1 MHETTAHRHHRHHRQ
16 YAGSTPYASQPY
28 WGWSHSNQRM
38 EFMDLPSYV
47 DSVQQGYDA
56 AFGDLVARMQQAGSP
71 ATAVAGQATTQFP
84 APGPWPTA
92 YGGQGHYEYG
102 HHDRCH
108 HEHGYCGPGRREH
121 GHHEHGCHEHGC
133 HEHGPR
139 GGGHCECEDR
149 DCGCGHTRDR
159 GDERWH
165 GPEFRGC
172 EHDHWRGHGRC
183 RGHDCRCEC
192 CIVDADIIIYAHC
205 GEVRVVPIEVAN
217 DTRKVRE
224 NIDVEVSE
232 VRSAGGT
239 ALAWPTVM
247 RPEGPLTLEPCS
259 TTRLELT
266 VYVACGTEQGNASPG
281 RSAAAKS
288 APSDAFA
295 ALAAQ
300 REHGSDVDQCE
311 VGYTTIRLG
320 GCLIRPIVVAIAALP
335 LACDSYRAGCSCSCC
350 C

>member
-1 MHETTAHRHHRHHRQ
+1 MHETTAHRHHRPHT
-16 YAGSTPYASQPY
+16 GSVPYASQPY

-56 AFGDLVARMQQAGSP
+56 AFGDLVARMQQAGPP
-71 ATAVAGQATTQFP
+71 AAAAAAGHAPAQFP
-84 APGPWPTA
+84 APGPWPTR
-92 YGGQGHYEYG
+92 GGQ
-102 HHDRCH
+102 
-108 HEHGYCGPGRREH
+108 
-121 GHHEHGCHEHGC
+121 GHHEHGHHGHCDHEHGHC
-133 HEHGPR
+133 MHGRHEHGRHEHGRHEHGHHGHGPHE
-139 GGGHCECEDR
+139 GGPGECEDR

-159 GDERWH
+159 GDECRH
-165 GPEFRGC
+165 DRESRGC
-172 EHDHWRGHGRC
+172 EHDHGR
-183 RGHDCRCEC
+183 RHARRQGHDCRCDC

-217 DTRKVRE
+217 DTRKIRE
-224 NIDVEVSE
+224 NVDVQVSE

-239 ALAWPTVM
+239 VLAWPTVM

-266 VYVACGTEQGNASPG
+266 VYVACGTEQGKASPG
-281 RSAAAKS
+281 RSAVAKTVP
-288 APSDAFA
+288 ADAFA

-300 REHGSDVDQCE
+300 REPGSDVDQCE
-311 VGYTTIRLG
+311 VGYATIRLG
-320 GCLIRPIVVAIAALP
+320 GCLVRPIVVAIAALP
-335 LACDSYRAGCSCSCC
+335 LACDSYRTGCSCSCC

>member
-1 MHETTAHRHHRHHRQ
+1 MHETTAHRHHRPHT
-16 YAGSTPYASQPY
+16 GSTPYASQPY

-56 AFGDLVARMQQAGSP
+56 AFGDLVARMQQTGSP
-71 ATAVAGQATTQFP
+71 AGAAAGQALAQFP
-84 APGPWPTA
+84 APGPWPA
-92 YGGQGHYEYG
+92 RGGQ
-102 HHDRCH
+102 
-108 HEHGYCGPGRREH
+108 
-121 GHHEHGCHEHGC
+121 GHHEHGHHGHCDHEHGHC
-133 HEHGPR
+133 EHGHHGHGRHEHGHHGHGPHE
-139 GGGHCECEDR
+139 GGHCECEDR

-159 GDERWH
+159 GDECWH
-165 GPEFRGC
+165 DREFRDC
-172 EHDHWRGHGRC
+172 EHDHGRRHARC
-183 RGHDCRCEC
+183 RRHDCRCDC

-217 DTRKVRE
+217 DTRKIRE
-224 NIDVEVSE
+224 NVDVQVSE

-239 ALAWPTVM
+239 VLAWPTVM

-266 VYVACGTEQGNASPG
+266 VYVACGTEQGKASPG
-281 RSAAAKS
+281 RSAGAKTV
-288 APSDAFA
+288 PSDAFA

-300 REHGSDVDQCE
+300 REPGSDVDQCE
-311 VGYTTIRLG
+311 VGYATIRLG
-320 GCLIRPIVVAIAALP
+320 GCLVRPIVVAIAALP
-335 LACDSYRAGCSCSCC
+335 LACDSYRTGCSCSCC